1 MDNNQKREIVRMR
14 LCGMGYRT
22 IANEVGLSRDIVRN
36 YCKSRGLAGY
46 ASEGIIIDERKFT
59 KDKNVCAE
67 CGSRIIQPKTGRARI
82 FCSDECR
89 RQWWS
94 RHPELVNR
102 KETAYYKRICL
113 YCGKAFVA
121 YGNKDRKYCSHDCY
135 IRDRFYQAEDVKEK
149 EKRRMTEKLH
159 DLKKE
164 KQRQG
169 IPKEIVDLIL
179 DDVFSIIEGE
189 NK

>member
-1 MDNNQKREIVRMR
+1 M
-14 LCGMGYRT
+14 
-22 IANEVGLSRDIVRN
+22 
-36 YCKSRGLAGY
+36 
-46 ASEGIIIDERKFT
+46 
-59 KDKNVCAE
+59 
-67 CGSRIIQPKTGRARI
+67 
-82 FCSDECR
+82 
-89 RQWWS
+89 
-94 RHPELVNR
+94 
-102 KETAYYKRICL
+102 